1 MAAVE
6 GLTKIPEL
14 RRRILFTL
22 GVLAVYR
29 LGSHIPLPG
38 INAADVKRLFA
49 DQGNLLGMFN
59 LFSGRALEQASVF
72 ALGVMPYISASIIFQ
87 LLTVVV
93 PQLHALSKEG
103 DAGRKKINQ
112 YTRYATVIIA
122 VIQGT
127 GMTTLLAAADS
138 GSRYFLGVIP
148 FKVITITTLTAGT
161 VFVMWLGEQITER
174 GIGNGISLI
183 IFAGIAAGV
192 PAATG
197 QTFRMVSDGQ
207 LTPLMLVIL
216 LAFMIVVVSVIIF
229 LETGQ
234 RRVPIHHAKRI
245 VGKRMYGGQMQHLPL
260 KINSSGVMPPIFA
273 SSLLTAP
280 LTLIHYLPNN
290 PISGAIQD
298 TLHRGG
304 TLYFVMYVSLIVF
317 FAFFY
322 TSVVFN
328 TQDMA
333 DNLKKNGAYVP
344 GIRPGK
350 STADYFDRVL
360 MRLTVGGALYL
371 ALICLL
377 PDFVSSKFKV
387 SFYFGGTTLLI
398 LVGVAL
404 DTVAQ
409 VQTFLLTRDYDGFM
423 KNAKLRGRRG

>member
-29 LGSHIPLPG
+29 FGSHIPVPG
-38 INAADVKRLFA
+38 IDAAKLKALFSG
-49 DQGNLLGMFN
+49 DSNSLFGMFN
-59 LFSGRALEQASVF
+59 LFTGRAMEQASVF

-93 PQLHALSKEG
+93 PALHSLSKEG
-103 DAGRKKINQ
+103 DMGRKKINQ

-122 VIQGT
+122 VIQAT
-127 GMTTLLAAADS
+127 GMLTIIGVDSAAPN
-138 GSRYFLGVIP
+138 FLGVIP
-148 FKVITITTLTAGT
+148 FRIITITTLAAGT

-192 PAATG
+192 PGATS
-197 QTFRMVSDGQ
+197 QTLGMIKDGQ
-207 LTPLMLVIL
+207 LSPLMFVIL
-216 LAFMIVVVSVIIF
+216 MAFMIITVSVIIF

-234 RRVPIHHAKRI
+234 RRIPMQHAKRM
-245 VGKRMYGGQMQHLPL
+245 VGRRLYGGQTQHLPL

-280 LTLIHYLPNN
+280 LTLFSYLPSN
-290 PISGAIQD
+290 PYTDSIRDAI
-298 TLHRGG
+298 HRGG
-304 TLYFVMYVSLIVF
+304 TLYFVIYTSLIVF

-350 STADYFDRVL
+350 STAEYFDRVL
-360 MRLTVGGALYL
+360 ARLTVGGALYL
-371 ALICLL
+371 ALVCLL

-409 VQTFLLTRDYDGFM
+409 VQTFLLTRDYEGFM